1 MPEFVLQFPI
11 EDVHAYA
18 SRFQFSEEDEALA
31 VGAAARRRGHY
42 TLDEFVRVCRWKS
55 VRSSSHVAR
64 NSADA
69 VHEATRTALAD
80 STLERERMRALLS
93 LHGVAFPTAS
103 TLLHL
108 AYPERYP
115 ILDQRALQALGFPL
129 AARVQL
135 SVLDCVRERVRRSG
149 RAGPE
154 STDARSTAALWQ
166 WSKEHGSP
174 LR

>member
-18 SRFQFSEEDEALA
+18 SRFHFSEEDEALA

-80 STLERERMRALLS
+80 ATLERERMRALLS

-115 ILDQRALQALGFPL
+115 ILDQRALQALGFPRPPAYSFRFWTAYVSEYVDL
-129 AARVQL
+129 VA
-135 SVLDCVRERVRRSG
+135 RSG
-149 RAGPE
+149 VDGR
-154 STDARSTAALWQ
+154 TLDRALWQ